1 MAAVQQLDKQA
12 DGTIRLKIAVDQIV
26 PPLALGVGDL
36 GVAVAGQVD
45 KVGRSVAANGM
56 DGYSFTGIPNAG
68 DPAAVQ
74 AAALIVS
81 KLSADESKLLV
92 FEGNPLFVAEADRA
106 KVDYFILD
114 TEKTE
119 DVGDVKLQ
127 ILNATGYAAVPASK
141 LLLAAEAGA
150 PLKDED
156 RVEYAAVEEMSR
168 RVIAYGPLRG
178 LGAYNIG
185 NDYYNADM
193 NYKMIRQ
200 AIQTLNPSK

>member
-1 MAAVQQLDKQA
+1 MPD
-12 DGTIRLKIAVDQIV
+12 V
-26 PPLALGVGDL
+26 PPNSPTPRNWAHGSTGSCRPSPPT
-36 GVAVAGQVD
+36 AWTAI
-45 KVGRSVAANGM
+45 RSPG
-56 DGYSFTGIPNAG
+56 FPT
-68 DPAAVQ
+68 PAIRQ
-74 AAALIVS
+74 RCRPQRVS

>member
-1 MAAVQQLDKQA
+1 M
-12 DGTIRLKIAVDQIV
+12 
-26 PPLALGVGDL
+26 
-36 GVAVAGQVD
+36 
-45 KVGRSVAANGM
+45 
-56 DGYSFTGIPNAG
+56 
-68 DPAAVQ
+68 
-74 AAALIVS
+74 
-81 KLSADESKLLV
+81 
-92 FEGNPLFVAEADRA
+92 
-106 KVDYFILD
+106 DYFILD

-168 RVIAYGPLRG
+168 RVIAYGPLCG

-200 AIQTLNPSK
+200 SIQTLNPSN